1 MKISEVPEKHW
12 MLLNNNREVLYHSEF
27 VGDVVRKGRE
37 YPLGDVSI
45 EQKFTGLL
53 AFLLSS
59 VDKEK
64 LYIPI
69 STLGNK
75 AKQI

>member
-1 MKISEVPEKHW
+1 
-12 MLLNNNREVLYHSEF
+12 LFHSELIS
-27 VGDVVRKGRE
+27 DVVRKGRE

-45 EQKFTGLL
+45 ERKFTGLL

-69 STLGNK
+69 STLGDK